1 MKNTKEII
9 MGQITSGISVL
20 LGSAVV
26 STVITTIFNQ
36 YNNSRN
42 NKIKYITEE
51 RKFWREE
58 IKSISKKIQKCEFNG
73 TGKRNIEIYLTEL
86 EVNINSYGRGKS
98 RSAKEDAYIWNEID
112 AIREV
117 NREEKFKKH
126 KELLIYY
133 ISLMIKEDWDRS
145 KQEVISYSQI
155 LVEVL
160 SIIIINLSIGSFYL
174 YIGEA
179 NLKSWIV
186 VLAKIGIY
194 TVTVYAIFKELQ
206 AFADMYIAPLDKNIT
221 PFLVKKLLLVLLAVF
236 CVDILIIVYLQ
247 WVLCERFQ
255 NQLFL
260 NLLTILLPYVES
272 AKIFWNWL
280 EKNIKNFRLS
290 EQIVFNKERIL
301 EEQKEKLNTYKEN
314 MQEIYQYIK
323 SNQEDC
329 NKVKISVTSLKK
341 LFKEYEHELKKS
353 IEKESRKVMNKETR
367 DTIDKLQKDLS
378 AMRQYKENIANYYNI
393 GVIYKGIS
401 VIEKLNGIQEL
412 VYQKI
417 KRVKDF
423 FLKER
428 GKLE

>member
-1 MKNTKEII
+1 